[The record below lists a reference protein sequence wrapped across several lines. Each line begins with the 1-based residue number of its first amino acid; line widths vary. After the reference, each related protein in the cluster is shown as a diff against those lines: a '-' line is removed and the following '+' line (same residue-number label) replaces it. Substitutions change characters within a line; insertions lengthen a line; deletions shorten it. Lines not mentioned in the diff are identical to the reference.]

1 MAPGCGCVDVLPW
14 QPAVHRAPPLASWQE
29 QLHTCVRCRPLP
41 CSLPFPK
48 AINEQLNTHPGKAIV
63 PKCLNLG
70 HNTRMCRVRVDTG
83 RQLVETVL
91 PLLMEHHPSFADD
104 IVLFNFG

>member
-1 MAPGCGCVDVLPW
+1 M
-14 QPAVHRAPPLASWQE
+14 
-29 QLHTCVRCRPLP
+29 RCRPLP

-48 AINEQLNTHPGKAIV
+48 AINEQLNTHPGKPIV